1 MKSVQHSDLKRVKQI
16 AMNGYYSVLTTID
29 LFVLSFMGLLTR
41 LSESLNKKQKRGFF
55 LAFALIAGISVMEIV
70 TLAVDGA
77 PAKYRWLN
85 IASNFLGFGLSP
97 AVAICLVYVQ
107 DRKSAPRQNLRF
119 AVVCEIAYLLFLAFS
134 IPFGTVF
141 SVSADNVYS
150 RGTHFHI
157 YIAVYFAA
165 IFYLSLATILT
176 ARAFQNR
183 SRALIYPL
191 IVFLTAETI
200 VQVALPDLHVT
211 WLCVTLLA
219 VLYYIY
225 CTEMWNQLDALTGL
239 LNQSS
244 YLHRTAEMTRRG
256 GMLVVF
262 DVDHFKH
269 INDRYG
275 HLQGDVCLAEIA
287 DCIKKAY
294 ASYGYCYRIGGDEF
308 CVLLKDAQR
317 EAACGAWRNGGRQS
331 PSCPR
336 SPLAPLRFRE
346 RTWRRSRSR
355 RTAECIATK
364 KGAEPAFA
372 SAEVCHASKPCSRG
386 RFYAISHTLKES
398 LKTDVFRLSWR
409 RVRDSNPR
417 SLSGSQHF
425 ECCTFD
431 HSDNSPRR
439 DSLFPDTCLL

>member
-1 MKSVQHSDLKRVKQI
+1 
-16 AMNGYYSVLTTID
+16 MNGYYSVLTTID
-29 LFVLSFMGLLTR
+29 LFVLSFMGILTR

-107 DRKSAPRQNLRF
+107 DRKSAPPTELRF
-119 AVVCEIAYLLFLAFS
+119 AVGFEIAYLLFLAFS

-244 YLHRTAEMTRRG
+244 YLPHGGNDPAGRNAGCVRCGSFQAHQRPLRSFAGGCVPCGNCGLHKKSLCPLRLLLPDWRR
-256 GMLVVF
+256 
-262 DVDHFKH
+262 
-269 INDRYG
+269 
-275 HLQGDVCLAEIA
+275 
-287 DCIKKAY
+287 
-294 ASYGYCYRIGGDEF
+294 RI
-308 CVLLKDAQR
+308 LRAAKDAQR
-317 EAACGAWRNGGRQS
+317 EAACAREFLRCLEERRQTIAFLPTVSFGAAAPGEEHGEGQGAGGPPDVSLQK
-331 PSCPR
+331 R
-336 SPLAPLRFRE
+336 S
-346 RTWRRSRSR
+346 
-355 RTAECIATK
+355 
-364 KGAEPAFA
+364 
-372 SAEVCHASKPCSRG
+372 
-386 RFYAISHTLKES
+386 
-398 LKTDVFRLSWR
+398 
-409 RVRDSNPR
+409 
-417 SLSGSQHF
+417 
-425 ECCTFD
+425 
-431 HSDNSPRR
+431 
-439 DSLFPDTCLL
+439 

>member
-107 DRKSAPRQNLRF
+107 DRKSAPRQKLRF
-119 AVVCEIAYLLFLAFS
+119 AVGCEIAYLLFLAFS

-294 ASYGYCYRIGGDEF
+294 ASCGYCYRIGGDEF
-308 CVLLKDAQR
+308 CVLLKDARR
-317 EAACGAWRNGGRQS
+317 EAACAQEFLRRLEERRQTITFLPTVSFGA
-331 PSCPR
+331 
-336 SPLAPLRFRE
+336 A
-346 RTWRRSRSR
+346 
-355 RTAECIATK
+355 A
-364 KGAEPAFA
+364 
-372 SAEVCHASKPCSRG
+372 
-386 RFYAISHTLKES
+386 
-398 LKTDVFRLSWR
+398 
-409 RVRDSNPR
+409 
-417 SLSGSQHF
+417 LSGGNMEKVKEQADRQMYRHKKNAHPSA
-425 ECCTFD
+425 D
-431 HSDNSPRR
+431 I
-439 DSLFPDTCLL
+439 

>member
-1 MKSVQHSDLKRVKQI
+1 
-16 AMNGYYSVLTTID
+16 MNGYYLVLTTID

-55 LAFALIAGISVMEIV
+55 LAFALIAGISAMEMV

-77 PAKYRWLN
+77 PAEYRWLN

-107 DRKSAPRQNLRF
+107 DKKSAPRQKLRF
-119 AVVCEIAYLLFLAFS
+119 AVGCEIAYLLFLALS

-141 SVSADNVYS
+141 SVSADNVYA
-150 RGTHFHI
+150 RGKHFHI
-157 YIAVYFAA
+157 YIVVYFAA
-165 IFYLSLATILT
+165 IFYLSLSTILT

-191 IVFLTAETI
+191 IVFLAAETI
-200 VQVALPDLHVT
+200 VQVAMPDLRVT

-262 DVDHFKH
+262 DVDHFKY

-294 ASYGYCYRIGGDEF
+294 ASCGYCYRIGGDEF
-308 CVLLKDAQR
+308 CVLLKDARR
-317 EAACGAWRNGGRQS
+317 EAACAQEFLRCLEERRQTISFLPTVSFGA
-331 PSCPR
+331 
-336 SPLAPLRFRE
+336 A
-346 RTWRRSRSR
+346 
-355 RTAECIATK
+355 A
-364 KGAEPAFA
+364 
-372 SAEVCHASKPCSRG
+372 
-386 RFYAISHTLKES
+386 
-398 LKTDVFRLSWR
+398 
-409 RVRDSNPR
+409 
-417 SLSGSQHF
+417 LSGGNMEKVKEQADRQMYRHKKNA
-425 ECCTFD
+425 
-431 HSDNSPRR
+431 HSSAGV
-439 DSLFPDTCLL
+439 

>member
-1 MKSVQHSDLKRVKQI
+1 MKSAHHSDLKRVKQL

-29 LFVLSFMGLLTR
+29 LFVLSFMGILTR

-107 DRKSAPRQNLRF
+107 DRKSAPRQKFRF
-119 AVVCEIAYLLFLAFS
+119 AVGCEIAYLLFLAFS

-244 YLHRTAEMTRRG
+244 YLHRTAEITREAECW
-256 GMLVVF
+256 LP

-275 HLQGDVCLAEIA
+275 HLQGMCALRKIV
-287 DCIKKAY
+287 DCIK
-294 ASYGYCYRIGGDEF
+294 SLCPYGYCYRIGGDESPRAAK
-308 CVLLKDAQR
+308 KDAQR
-317 EAACGAWRNGGRQS
+317 EAAAPGNLAVLGGTAADNRLLCQ
-331 PSCPR
+331 R
-336 SPLAPLRFRE
+336 SPLAPLRFRRE
-346 RTWRRSRSR
+346 HGEGQGAGDRRMYRYKKRS
-355 RTAECIATK
+355 
-364 KGAEPAFA
+364 
-372 SAEVCHASKPCSRG
+372 
-386 RFYAISHTLKES
+386 
-398 LKTDVFRLSWR
+398 
-409 RVRDSNPR
+409 
-417 SLSGSQHF
+417 
-425 ECCTFD
+425 
-431 HSDNSPRR
+431 
-439 DSLFPDTCLL
+439 

>member
-107 DRKSAPRQNLRF
+107 DRKSAPRQKLRF
-119 AVVCEIAYLLFLAFS
+119 AVGCEIAYLLFLAFS

-191 IVFLTAETI
+191 MVFLTAETI

-275 HLQGDVCLAEIA
+275 HLQGDVCLSEIA

-308 CVLLKDAQR
+308 CVLLKDAAGSSLRPGISAVSGGTAADNRLLAHGLLWRRCAFGR
-317 EAACGAWRNGGRQS
+317 EHGEGQGAGGPPNVSLQKKELSPPLPPPKSAMRQNPAHAGDFTPFPIYPSKSKKRNGKRQS
-331 PSCPR
+331 
-336 SPLAPLRFRE
+336 
-346 RTWRRSRSR
+346 
-355 RTAECIATK
+355 
-364 KGAEPAFA
+364 KGAA
-372 SAEVCHASKPCSRG
+372 G
-386 RFYAISHTLKES
+386 RAQTHK
-398 LKTDVFRLSWR
+398 
-409 RVRDSNPR
+409 
-417 SLSGSQHF
+417 
-425 ECCTFD
+425 
-431 HSDNSPRR
+431 
-439 DSLFPDTCLL
+439 

>member
-1 MKSVQHSDLKRVKQI
+1 
-16 AMNGYYSVLTTID
+16 MNGYYSVLTTID
-29 LFVLSFMGLLTR
+29 LFVLSFMGILTR

-107 DRKSAPRQNLRF
+107 DRKSAPRQKLRF
-119 AVVCEIAYLLFLAFS
+119 AVGFEIAYLLFLAFS

-244 YLHRTAEMTRRG
+244 YLHHG
-256 GMLVVF
+256 G
-262 DVDHFKH
+262 
-269 INDRYG
+269 NDPAGRNAG
-275 HLQGDVCLAEIA
+275 
-287 DCIKKAY
+287 
-294 ASYGYCYRIGGDEF
+294 
-308 CVLLKDAQR
+308 CVRCGSFQAHQR
-317 EAACGAWRNGGRQS
+317 
-331 PSCPR
+331 
-336 SPLAPLRFRE
+336 PLRSFAGGCVPCGNCGLHKKSLCPLRLLLPD
-346 RTWRRSRSR
+346 WRRRILRAAKRRAAGSRLRPGIPAVSGGTAADNRLLPTVSFGAAAPGENMEKVKEQADR
-355 RTAECIATK
+355 RMYRYK
-364 KGAEPAFA
+364 KGAESAFA
-372 SAEVCHASKPCSRG
+372 SAEVCHASKPCSCG
-386 RFYAISHTLKES
+386 RFYAISYTLK
-398 LKTDVFRLSWR
+398 KV
-409 RVRDSNPR
+409 
-417 SLSGSQHF
+417 
-425 ECCTFD
+425 
-431 HSDNSPRR
+431 
-439 DSLFPDTCLL
+439 

>member
-1 MKSVQHSDLKRVKQI
+1 M
-16 AMNGYYSVLTTID
+16 
-29 LFVLSFMGLLTR
+29 
-41 LSESLNKKQKRGFF
+41 
-55 LAFALIAGISVMEIV
+55 
-70 TLAVDGA
+70 
-77 PAKYRWLN
+77 
-85 IASNFLGFGLSP
+85 
-97 AVAICLVYVQ
+97 AICLVYVQ

-119 AVVCEIAYLLFLAFS
+119 AVGCEIAYLLFLAFS

-317 EAACGAWRNGGRQS
+317 EAACAREFLRCLEERRQTIAFLPTVSFGA
-331 PSCPR
+331 
-336 SPLAPLRFRE
+336 A
-346 RTWRRSRSR
+346 
-355 RTAECIATK
+355 A
-364 KGAEPAFA
+364 
-372 SAEVCHASKPCSRG
+372 
-386 RFYAISHTLKES
+386 
-398 LKTDVFRLSWR
+398 
-409 RVRDSNPR
+409 
-417 SLSGSQHF
+417 LSGENMEKVKEQA
-425 ECCTFD
+425 D
-431 HSDNSPRR
+431 RR
-439 DSLFPDTCLL
+439 MYRYKKRS

>member
-107 DRKSAPRQNLRF
+107 DRKSAPRQKLRF
-119 AVVCEIAYLLFLAFS
+119 AVGCEIAYLLFLAFS

-157 YIAVYFAA
+157 YIVVYFAA

-191 IVFLTAETI
+191 MVFLTAETI

-275 HLQGDVCLAEIA
+275 HLQGGCVPCGNCGLHKKSLCLL
-287 DCIKKAY
+287 
-294 ASYGYCYRIGGDEF
+294 R
-308 CVLLKDAQR
+308 LLLP
-317 EAACGAWRNGGRQS
+317 N
-331 PSCPR
+331 
-336 SPLAPLRFRE
+336 
-346 RTWRRSRSR
+346 WRRRILRAAKR
-355 RTAECIATK
+355 RAVGSSLRPGIPAVPGGTAA
-364 KGAEPAFA
+364 
-372 SAEVCHASKPCSRG
+372 
-386 RFYAISHTLKES
+386 
-398 LKTDVFRLSWR
+398 DNRLLAHGLLWR
-409 RVRDSNPR
+409 RCAFGREHGEGQGAGGPPNVSLQKKELSPPLPPPKSAMRQNPAHA
-417 SLSGSQHF
+417 GDFTQ
-425 ECCTFD
+425 
-431 HSDNSPRR
+431 
-439 DSLFPDTCLL
+439 FPIHYSK